1 MGPLEIVFL
10 ALALS
15 MDSFSVAL
23 SVGCAG
29 QATGKREAFRLAF
42 FFGLFQGG
50 LPILGW
56 FAGTLIEPIIAPY
69 DHWIAFSLLLF
80 VAIRMIRSGV
90 NQTEDV
96 QQNDPTRGLPLLL
109 LSIATSIDALSVGLG
124 LSMLGMKIWTPSI
137 VIGLITMLV
146 SAFGVT
152 TGSRLGLKFGKRM
165 QIVGGVVLIMI
176 GIRIVVSHMIG

>member
-1 MGPLEIVFL
+1 MAPLEIVFL

-29 QATGKREAFRLAF
+29 QSIGKREAFRLAF
-42 FFGLFQGG
+42 YFGLFQGG

-56 FAGTLIEPIIAPY
+56 LAGTLIEPIIAPY
-69 DHWIAFSLLLF
+69 DHWIAFFLLLF

-90 NQTEDV
+90 NPTEDV

>member
-1 MGPLEIVFL
+1 MGSLEIVFL

-23 SVGCAG
+23 AVGCAG
-29 QATGKREAFRLAF
+29 QGTGKSEVFRLAF
-42 FFGLFQGG
+42 HFGLFQGG
-50 LPILGW
+50 MPILGW
-56 FAGTLIEPIIAPY
+56 LAGTLIEPIIAPY
-69 DHWIAFSLLLF
+69 DHWVAFFLLLL

-90 NQTEDV
+90 NPTEDV
-96 QQNDPTRGLPLLL
+96 HQNDPTRGLSLIL

-137 VIGLITMLV
+137 VIGFITVLV
-146 SAFGVT
+146 SVIGVT

>member
-1 MGPLEIVFL
+1 
-10 ALALS
+10 
-15 MDSFSVAL
+15 
-23 SVGCAG
+23 
-29 QATGKREAFRLAF
+29 
-42 FFGLFQGG
+42 
-50 LPILGW
+50 
-56 FAGTLIEPIIAPY
+56 
-69 DHWIAFSLLLF
+69 
-80 VAIRMIRSGV
+80 MIRSGV

-96 QQNDPTRGLPLLL
+96 QQNDPTRGLSLIL
-109 LSIATSIDALSVGLG
+109 LSIATSIDALSVGFG

-146 SAFGVT
+146 SAIGVT